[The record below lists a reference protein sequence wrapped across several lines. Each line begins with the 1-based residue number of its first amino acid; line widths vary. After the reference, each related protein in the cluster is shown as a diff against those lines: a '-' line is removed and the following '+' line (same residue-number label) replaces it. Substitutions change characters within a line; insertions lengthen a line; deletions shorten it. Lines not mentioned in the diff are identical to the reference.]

1 MGLAL
6 RVEMG
11 QRGGG
16 ICVCHG
22 GLFRGLYR
30 TVGRWRHH
38 TGMRFFLTSLF
49 RSARFAALSLGAIA
63 VATMLLPA
71 PASIAQTLRD
81 GSSTSSL
88 PNLGDGQGMSIGA
101 ERRLGDRIARDIYR
115 DPDYLDDPVL
125 GDYLQALWQPLLG
138 AARDRGDV
146 PPELAERMA
155 WELVVS
161 RDKRVN
167 AFALPGG
174 YLGVNLGL
182 VAITD
187 KPEELASVM
196 AHELSHVSQ
205 RHIAR
210 MMTREERMAPWM
222 MAAMILGALAAG
234 SNANVAGAAM
244 AGSSAVAA
252 QSQLNFSR
260 DMEREADRV
269 GFGVLTGA
277 GFDGLGFVSMFDKMQ
292 QSSRYD
298 DGSFPYLR
306 SHPLTGDR
314 IADMRSR
321 MPSGPVAPRD
331 AKTSPGGVVSLSGV
345 GASVSGGSS
354 SGLRLDL
361 PSARGAQGVATTG
374 LPMPSRAQHVLV
386 SARARVLAENGPDRQ
401 RAWLANGQAANA
413 SPGDRYAAALSA
425 LRLGQRDLALDLA
438 QRLRTVVAP
447 EARPTVDALL
457 IEMLLAPAAAGVGPM
472 SPAHTALLAELRD
485 QALSGTSRASALLGA
500 QAALATGQP
509 QRAVARLQAWVAL
522 QPRDAVAW
530 QTLSRAY
537 TAQGQSL
544 RALRAEA
551 ESRAAH
557 LDFAGAVDRFRVAQ
571 ALPVAQRS
579 ADAMEL
585 AIVDSRRREVEAQLR
600 ETVREEEE
608 RR

>member
-1 MGLAL
+1 
-6 RVEMG
+6 
-11 QRGGG
+11 
-16 ICVCHG
+16 
-22 GLFRGLYR
+22 
-30 TVGRWRHH
+30 
-38 TGMRFFLTSLF
+38 MRFFLMSLPPSV
-49 RSARFAALSLGAIA
+49 RRASSLGVLALVISIA
-63 VATMLLPA
+63 TPA
-71 PASIAQTLRD
+71 PVSIAQPVRD
-81 GSSTSSL
+81 SAPNASL
-88 PNLGDGQGMSIGA
+88 PSLGDGQGMSIAA

-125 GDYLQALWQPLLG
+125 GDYLQTLWQPLLG

-146 PPELAERMA
+146 PPELAERMS

-182 VAITD
+182 VAMTD
-187 KPEELASVM
+187 RPEELASVM

-222 MAAMILGALAAG
+222 MGAMILGALAAG
-234 SNANVAGAAM
+234 ANAQVAGAAI

-277 GFDGLGFVSMFDKMQ
+277 GFDGQGFVSMFDKMQ
-292 QSSRYD
+292 QSARYD

-306 SHPLTGDR
+306 SHPLTGER
-314 IADMRSR
+314 MADMRGR
-321 MPSGPVAPRD
+321 VPSGPVAS
-331 AKTSPGGVVSLSGV
+331 AGVSAGSTGGTSPAVGVSTP
-345 GASVSGGSS
+345 GSTS
-354 SGLRLDL
+354 PLRLDL
-361 PSARGAQGVATTG
+361 PRANGSAQDPA
-374 LPMPSRAQHVLV
+374 LNFSMPSRTQHALV
-386 SARARVLAENGPDRQ
+386 AARARVLAENNPDRQ
-401 RAWLANGQAANA
+401 RAWLSNGQSANA
-413 SPGDRYAAALSA
+413 SAGERYAAALSA

-438 QRLRTVVAP
+438 QRLRTTVPA
-447 EARPTVDALL
+447 EARPTVDALTL
-457 IEMLLAPAAAGVGPM
+457 DVLLSPTAGGVGSLP
-472 SPAHTALLAELRD
+472 PAQAALLAELRD
-485 QALSGTSRASALLGA
+485 QALTGTSRASALQGA

-509 QRAVARLQAWVAL
+509 QRAVTRLQAWVSA

-537 TAQGQSL
+537 AAQGQTL
-544 RALRAEA
+544 RAIRAEA

-557 LDFAGAVDRFRVAQ
+557 LDFSGAAERFRAAQ
-571 ALPVAQRS
+571 ALPAAQRT
-579 ADAMEL
+579 DGMEL

-600 ETVREEEE
+600 DSLREE
-608 RR
+608 

>member
-1 MGLAL
+1 
-6 RVEMG
+6 
-11 QRGGG
+11 
-16 ICVCHG
+16 
-22 GLFRGLYR
+22 
-30 TVGRWRHH
+30 
-38 TGMRFFLTSLF
+38 MRSLPLTSL
-49 RSARFAALSLGAIA
+49 LVVSL
-63 VATMLLPA
+63 LLPTA
-71 PASIAQTLRD
+71 PPSFAQS
-81 GSSTSSL
+81 GSPSAL
-88 PNLGDGQGMSIGA
+88 PSLGDGQDMSIAA

-146 PPELAERMA
+146 PPELAERLA

-182 VAITD
+182 VAITER
-187 KPEELASVM
+187 PEELASVM
-196 AHELSHVSQ
+196 SHELSHVSQ

-210 MMTREERMAPWM
+210 MMTQQDRMAPWLM
-222 MAAMILGALAAG
+222 GAMILGALAAG
-234 SNANVAGAAM
+234 ANSQVGGAAIV
-244 AGSSAVAA
+244 GSSAVAA

-277 GFDGLGFVSMFDKMQ
+277 GFDGHGFVSMFDKMQ
-292 QSSRYD
+292 QASRYD

-314 IADMRSR
+314 IADMRAR
-321 MPSGPVAPRD
+321 LPQGPVGAPGAPAAGSRSM
-331 AKTSPGGVVSLSGV
+331 AVAGGAGPATGSG
-345 GASVSGGSS
+345 
-354 SGLRLDL
+354 GLRLDL
-361 PSARGAQGVATTG
+361 PGMGGGGDATAG
-374 LPMPSRAQHVLV
+374 LAMPSRAIHGLMA
-386 SARARVLAENGPDRQ
+386 ARARVLAENSPDRQ
-401 RAWLANGQAANA
+401 RAWLTSGKSADAKA
-413 SPGDRYAAALSA
+413 GDRYAAALSA
-425 LRLGQRDLALDLA
+425 LRLGQRDLALELA
-438 QRLRTVVAP
+438 QRLRGAVAP

-457 IEMLLAPAAAGVGPM
+457 LEVLLAPGTPLSASQSA
-472 SPAHTALLAELRD
+472 SLAELRE
-485 QALSGTSRASALLGA
+485 QMLAGTSRASALLGA

-509 QRAVARLQAWVAL
+509 QRAVSRLQAWVAL

-530 QTLSRAY
+530 QILSRAY
-537 TAQGQSL
+537 TLQGHAL
-544 RALRAEA
+544 RAIRAEA

-557 LDFAGAVDRFRVAQ
+557 LDFAGAVERFKVAQ

-585 AIVDSRRREVEAQLR
+585 AIVDSRRREVEARLR
-600 ETVREEEE
+600 ESVLEEES